1 MSNEIQ
7 QKYSWDET
15 ETMTYLLPLQPF
27 TFLGQWILI
36 ISYEKVEIRITSGR
50 LTVLKVFPSIWDC

>member
-50 LTVLKVFPSIWDC
+50 LTVLNVFPSIWDC